1 MAIEST
7 IIPWDFYTYQA
18 KAHTFANYTDKE
30 IKDYNEELK
39 FEDSGLEYP
48 VIGLTEEAGEVAGK
62 FAKIIRDKKGIITKE
77 DRDEIIKEL
86 GDVLWMISEI
96 AQRLDCSLQHVA
108 HVNIEKLS
116 SRLKRGKIN
125 GSGDNR

>member
-1 MAIEST
+1 MSEKSVL
-7 IIPWDFYTYQA
+7 PWDFYNYQV
-18 KAHTFANYTDKE
+18 KAHEFANYTDKE
-30 IKDYNEELK
+30 IKGYDEELK

-48 VIGLTEEAGEVAGK
+48 VMGLTEEAGEVTGK
-62 FAKIIRDKKGIITKE
+62 FAKIIRDKKGVITQD

-86 GDVLWMISEI
+86 GDVLWMVSEI
-96 AQRLDCSLQHVA
+96 AERLDCSLQRVA
-108 HVNIEKLS
+108 HVNIEKLT

>member
-1 MAIEST
+1 MGIEYP
-7 IIPWDFYTYQA
+7 IPWNFYSYQA
-18 KAHTFANYTDKE
+18 KAHEFANYTDKE
-30 IKDYNEELK
+30 IKGYDEELN

-48 VIGLTEEAGEVAGK
+48 VMGLTEEAGEVAGK
-62 FAKIIRDKKGIITKE
+62 FAKIIRDKKGVITQD
-77 DRDEIIKEL
+77 DRDEIVKEL
-86 GDVLWMISEI
+86 GDVLWTVSEI

-108 HVNIEKLS
+108 HVNIEKLT